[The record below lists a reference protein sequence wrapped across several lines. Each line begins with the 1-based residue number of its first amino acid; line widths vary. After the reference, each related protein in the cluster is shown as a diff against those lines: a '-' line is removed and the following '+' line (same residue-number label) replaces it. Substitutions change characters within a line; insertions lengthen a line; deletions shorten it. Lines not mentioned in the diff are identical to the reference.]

1 VEIQITALEL
11 NTLGCA
17 LRGGKFVLISTTRH
31 YFYGDKI
38 WSPDDKC
45 GINALFI
52 QKRNG
57 FWERVGI
64 AVFTWKAWN
73 SANPKEEYVQLV

>member
-1 VEIQITALEL
+1 MRYRI
-11 NTLGCA
+11 NSLGCA
-17 LRGGKFVLISTTRH
+17 LRGGKFVLISTMYH
-31 YFYGDKI
+31 LFYRDKI
-38 WSPDDKC
+38 WSPDDEW
-45 GINALFI
+45 GMNVLLI

-64 AVFTWKAWN
+64 AVFTLEAWI